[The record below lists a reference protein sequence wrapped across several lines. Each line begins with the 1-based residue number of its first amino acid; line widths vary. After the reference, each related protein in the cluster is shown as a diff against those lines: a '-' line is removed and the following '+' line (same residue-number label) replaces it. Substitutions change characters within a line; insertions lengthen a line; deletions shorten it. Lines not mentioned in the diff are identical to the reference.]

1 MNKILDKR
9 KINILVLLF
18 SATYMISY
26 ITRINYGAIISE
38 MQTATGFSKSLLSMS
53 LTGSFITYGLG
64 QIVSGIFGDKI
75 SSKKLVTIGLCITVV
90 MNLLIPVCQNP
101 YQMLAVWSANGF
113 AQSFMWPPIVK
124 ILTSVLTDADYKHA
138 ISKVSW
144 GSSIGTMIVYLVSPL
159 LISVFGWKS
168 VFVVSAVLAFA
179 MIFVWNKCACDATPQ
194 VKEKETSTTKL
205 GVLFAP
211 IMVCI
216 MLAIVMQG
224 ILRDG
229 ITTWMPSYIS
239 ETYNLSNEIS
249 ILSGIVLPI
258 FSILCFQAA
267 TKLHTKK
274 IKNPLACA
282 GLFFGV
288 GAASGVGLYFLTG
301 ASAFAS
307 VLMFAIFTGCM
318 YGVNL
323 LLVCIIPSYFKN
335 TGKVSTVSGV
345 LNSCTYVG
353 SALSTYGVAVL
364 SEKSGWNFTVLV
376 WLFIAIAGTIIC
388 AACAKNWK
396 KYIKTL

>member
-75 SSKKLVTIGLCITVV
+75 SSKKLVTIGLCITVA
-90 MNLLIPVCQNP
+90 MNLLIPVCKNP
-101 YQMLAVWSANGF
+101 YQMLVVWSANGF

-144 GSSIGTMIVYLVSPL
+144 GSSVGTMVVYLVSPL

-179 MIFVWNKCACDATPQ
+179 MIFVWNKFACDATPQ
-194 VKEKETSTTKL
+194 VKEKETTTTKL

-376 WLFIAIAGTIIC
+376 WLFIAIAGTVIC
-388 AACAKNWK
+388 AVCAKYWK